1 MQRLSQLSAEV
12 RQYLI
17 VTGNYWAFTL
27 TDGALRMLVVLHF
40 HQLGYSPLQV
50 AGLFLFYEIFGSSRF
65 TGKCC
70 FYLQKEVVVIPVAVG
85 HPLDHLDLVVHSLQ
99 HTGVQPVDR
108 AGDNAVDVALEAP
121 GKLLHRGQ
129 PTTHS

>member
-1 MQRLSQLSAEV
+1 MGPVHRVSRETPMSSQDHYKRLSKDDA
-12 RQYLI
+12 
-17 VTGNYWAFTL
+17 
-27 TDGALRMLVVLHF
+27 VVLLVD
-40 HQLGYSPLQV
+40 HQS
-50 AGLFLFYEIFGSSRF
+50 GLISGSSRF

-99 HTGVQPVDR
+99 HTGVQPVDH

-121 GKLLHRGQ
+121 MVDGLDRMPMQ
-129 PTTHS
+129 P

>member
-1 MQRLSQLSAEV
+1 MSSDCASSWVEDSTVNPSQNRE
-12 RQYLI
+12 R
-17 VTGNYWAFTL
+17 
-27 TDGALRMLVVLHF
+27 
-40 HQLGYSPLQV
+40 
-50 AGLFLFYEIFGSSRF
+50 GLACIGTAVDWLIFGSSRF

-121 GKLLHRGQ
+121 GKLLHGGQ

>member
-1 MQRLSQLSAEV
+1 MIGKGGVMLLSEGVERSRRSGL
-12 RQYLI
+12 
-17 VTGNYWAFTL
+17 
-27 TDGALRMLVVLHF
+27 GAAHKK
-40 HQLGYSPLQV
+40 
-50 AGLFLFYEIFGSSRF
+50 GSSRF

-121 GKLLHRGQ
+121 MVDGLDRMPMQ
-129 PTTHS
+129 P

>member
-1 MQRLSQLSAEV
+1 MEK
-12 RQYLI
+12 
-17 VTGNYWAFTL
+17 
-27 TDGALRMLVVLHF
+27 LVFL
-40 HQLGYSPLQV
+40 
-50 AGLFLFYEIFGSSRF
+50 LFYRPGGHLDFSHHDARGGLNPQVSERAAMMALPSLIYGSSRF

-121 GKLLHRGQ
+121 GKLLHGGQ